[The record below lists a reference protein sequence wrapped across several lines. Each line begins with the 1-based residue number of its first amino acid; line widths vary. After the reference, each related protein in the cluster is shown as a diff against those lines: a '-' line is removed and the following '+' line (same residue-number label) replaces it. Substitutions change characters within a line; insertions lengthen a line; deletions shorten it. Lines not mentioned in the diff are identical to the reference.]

1 MAKLQ
6 AFDSRLAEQFR
17 ERPGEILKTF
27 ESATQI
33 VYNTEIFEP
42 DNVEMEE
49 CPKF

>member
-6 AFDSRLAEQFR
+6 AFDERLATEFK
-17 ERPGEILKTF
+17 ERPSELIKTF